1 MDRHFRKI
9 RKSSEYVMQNH
20 LFDKP
25 TELLRAILTSNG
37 LSFCEYRAAED
48 LFILYD
54 DSLKVKK
61 TIPQYLS
68 YIENSPSLHP
78 EDRWRLKEF
87 ILGKTRGEMEVRV
100 IKDEIITKQLLH
112 VYPSEDMDLSRRFLF
127 MVRDITFRKNR
138 EILLEERAMK
148 DSLTMLYNHFFGR
161 ELINEYLSSKD
172 PYTSCGLIVIDLDY
186 FKYANDT
193 YGHLFGDQVLISL
206 ARLLQ
211 LLFDE
216 KDIIMRA
223 GGDEFV
229 VFLKDISHAT
239 LVKKAMHLIQA
250 VRELTFKDK
259 AYTITCSAGV
269 CFLAENTSGYTYD
282 QLFENADWA
291 LYRAKENGRNRYAFC
306 DSLRRFELA
315 EKASVPDS
323 NIDIRYLHNDII
335 STAFEIFEKQN
346 SFSVAVELLMK
357 VIGYRFQLDRITII
371 RTDVKEKNTSR
382 QYQWLS
388 EYAPEVLS
396 SPGSF
401 TKEDFLTLF
410 QSYDDNQTTVL
421 QHDNMG
427 MYSPDGAALLMQG
440 GAKTVLYAAMYC
452 EGKYTG
458 AISYV
463 VCREKRYWSKQHR
476 KELGEV
482 TKIISAHLARSQ
494 AGSPEYQNNFSW
506 TEYDSLTGLISFSR
520 FRIEAEHLIVGD
532 YAHSHA
538 MLYSDFE
545 SFKYFNQKC
554 GYSVGDQLLKEYTN
568 FFLEKMA
575 LEELS
580 FFTRVISDQFLML
593 IPYTDPRELIQRTD
607 RLNQE
612 FMHLQADKFQGARI
626 RLRTG
631 IYFVEP
637 DCVSASFAIDAANY
651 ARKHVRHNSPVSVQ
665 VYDEDLKQRQKL
677 ENEIINGIDEALQE
691 HRFQI
696 YLQPKISLTTGEVV
710 GAEALVRWHTKDGR
724 LLTPAS
730 FVPLCESGGYIE
742 DLDFYVFERVAEFLA
757 RNQKLGRKQVPIS
770 VNASILHASDPYAVQ
785 KYLRI
790 LEKYQIDPRY
800 TEIELTETATV
811 EKYESAR
818 RWFRELRK
826 AGIHTAM
833 DDFGAG
839 YSVLNSVID
848 IPVDTVKLDRA
859 FIQNCE
865 ASSRGIFFLQK
876 LVDMIRGL
884 GYNVVCEGV
893 ETQAQFDIL
902 RNTGCA
908 EGQGYLFS
916 RPLSIEDYEDFVYHT
931 GIYKQV

>member
-1 MDRHFRKI
+1 MGRQIPGGISRRI
-9 RKSSEYVMQNH
+9 TMQNNI
-20 LFDKP
+20 FDKP
-25 TELLRAILTSNG
+25 SEMLRSILSKDQ
-37 LSFCEYRAAED
+37 LSFCEYRFEED
-48 LFILYD
+48 LLISYGND
-54 DSLKVKK
+54 LKIQK
-61 TIPQYLS
+61 TIPGYLAH
-68 YIENSPSLHP
+68 IEADSQVHP
-78 EDRWRLKEF
+78 DDRWKLKEF
-87 ILGKTRGEMEVRV
+87 FQGKTRGEVEVRLQTDDSL
-100 IKDEIITKQLLH
+100 KKLLFQ
-112 VYPSEDMDLSRRFLF
+112 VYPLDGIDISRRFMF
-127 MVRDITFRKNR
+127 VIRDITRQTDR
-138 EILLEERAMK
+138 EALLEDRAMK

-161 ELINEYLSSKD
+161 ELVNEYLNNKD
-172 PYTSCGLIVIDLDY
+172 PFASCGLIVLDLDY

-193 YGHLFGDQVLISL
+193 YGHLFGDQVLVAL
-206 ARLLQ
+206 ANLLR

-216 KDIIMRA
+216 KDILIRA

-229 VFLKDISHAT
+229 IFLKDISHTT

-259 AYTITCSAGV
+259 TYTITCSAGV
-269 CFLAENTSGYTYD
+269 CFLAENISGYSYD

-306 DSLRRFELA
+306 DSLQRFELSDRNISS
-315 EKASVPDS
+315 ES

-335 STAFEIFEKQN
+335 STAFEIFEKQS
-346 SFSVAVELLMK
+346 SFSVAIELLMK
-357 VIGYRFQLDRITII
+357 VIGYRFQLDRITVI

-382 QYQWLS
+382 QYQWVS
-388 EYAPEVLS
+388 EYAPEALS
-396 SPGSF
+396 TPGSF

-440 GAKTVLYAAMYC
+440 EAKTVLYAAMYC

-494 AGSPEYQNNFSW
+494 AVNQDFDSKYSW
-506 TEYDSLTGLISFSR
+506 TEYDSLTGLLSFSR
-520 FRIEAEHLIVGD
+520 FRVEAEHLIVGE

-554 GYSVGDQLLKEYTN
+554 GYSVGDQLLKEYSN
-568 FFLEKMA
+568 FFIEKV
-575 LEELS
+575 EHIES
-580 FFTRVISDQFLML
+580 IFFTRIISDQFLML
-593 IPYTDPRELIQRTD
+593 LPYKNKDELIQKTD
-607 RLNQE
+607 MYNQQ
-612 FMHLQADKFQGARI
+612 FMELQAEKYQGAHIRI
-626 RLRTG
+626 RTG
-631 IYFVEP
+631 IYFIEP
-637 DCVSASFAIDAANY
+637 GCLSASQAIDAANY
-651 ARKHVRHNSPVSVQ
+651 ARKHVIHSSPVSVR
-665 VYDEDLKQRQKL
+665 VYDDTLQQQQKL
-677 ENEIINGIDEALQE
+677 ENEIINGISEAFEE

-696 YLQPKISLTTGEVV
+696 YLQPKISLITGEVV
-710 GAEALVRWHTKDGR
+710 GAEALVRWKTKDGK
-724 LLTPAS
+724 LLAPDA
-730 FVPLCESGGYIE
+730 FVPLCESSGYIE
-742 DLDFYVFERVAEFLA
+742 ELDFYVFERVVEFLA
-757 RNQKLGRKQVPIS
+757 LNQKLGRRQVPIS
-770 VNASILHASDPYAVQ
+770 VNASILHASDPLAVQ

-790 LEKYQIDPRY
+790 LEKHQIDPRY

-931 GIYKQV
+931 GKNI